1 MLVEAALKERKQRII
16 FSLHVLLVFKALLQT
31 VKDIMH

>member
-1 MLVEAALKERKQRII
+1 MLVEAALKEIKQRII
-16 FSLHVLLVFKALLQT
+16 FSLHLLMVFRALLQT